1 MNRIDII
8 KSNQT
13 KLNKRYKELIEQAY
27 NFRQTDSALSDISEY
42 RAIKLLNKLNR
53 LKYLSRE
60 LTQTSV

>member
-1 MNRIDII
+1 MNRTDII

-13 KLNKRYKELIEQAY
+13 KLFRRYKQLVEQAY

-42 RAIKLLNKLNR
+42 KAIKLLNKINR

-60 LTQTSV
+60 QAQTVA

>member
-1 MNRIDII
+1 MDRIDII

-13 KLNKRYKELIEQAY
+13 KLSKRYKELVEQAY

-60 LTQTSV
+60 LSQPFL